1 VRNRDPVS
9 RRLWTISLTA
19 EVDALSFRLR
29 DAAVT
34 FDLRRRSGVSDA
46 KMTDLRRLL
55 SVLHDNVA
63 ESEPTSSTRSES

>member
-1 VRNRDPVS
+1 M
-9 RRLWTISLTA
+9 
-19 EVDALSFRLR
+19 SFRLR

-34 FDLRRRSGVSDA
+34 FDLRLRSGVSDA